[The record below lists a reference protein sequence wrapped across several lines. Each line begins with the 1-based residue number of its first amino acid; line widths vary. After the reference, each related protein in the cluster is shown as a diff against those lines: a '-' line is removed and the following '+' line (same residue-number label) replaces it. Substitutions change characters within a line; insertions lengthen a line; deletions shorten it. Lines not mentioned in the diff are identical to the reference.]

1 MQAKL
6 NAGKLKALR
15 MERRLTQEM
24 LAEQTDTTDR
34 YIRALVQGCKDNPS
48 ASLLY
53 RMSRVLEVPME
64 ELMTVTLDAR

>member
-15 MERRLTQEM
+15 MGRKLTQEM
-24 LAEQTDTTDR
+24 LAEQVDTTDR
-34 YIRALVQGCKDNPS
+34 YIRALEQGSKNNPS

-53 RMSRVLEVPME
+53 RVSYALGVSME
-64 ELMTVTLDAR
+64 ELMTVTHEAE

>member
-34 YIRALVQGCKDNPS
+34 YIRALEQGCKDNPS